1 MWLAHCPLCL
11 WSSDSSERL
20 KNVLSDKSFDLLKV
34 VWLRVP
40 NSQGNLN
47 SWHRLGWMV
56 VPCAFVTQRAARS
69 LHLMSGKVQVI
80 FLHQEKLW
88 RTENYWVT
96 EVLGFQPKRKSFYGQ
111 WRNPAHVLSPLL
123 SAALIASLYTKMLQ
137 EHFSLTE
144 SCNLYPVTFLKAE
157 GYCLLERDMFLYQLS
172 LFLCLLFFSFIAF
185 LSLLSQIYFFC
196 TAIPFF
202 HCLNLHLVF
211 LSPFFFL
218 SFLHFL

>member
-1 MWLAHCPLCL
+1 
-11 WSSDSSERL
+11 
-20 KNVLSDKSFDLLKV
+20 
-34 VWLRVP
+34 
-40 NSQGNLN
+40 
-47 SWHRLGWMV
+47 MV

-69 LHLMSGKVQVI
+69 LHLMSDKVQVI

-96 EVLGFQPKRKSFYGQ
+96 EVLGFQPKRISFYGQ

-157 GYCLLERDMFLYQLS
+157 GYRLLERDMFLYQLS
-172 LFLCLLFFSFIAF
+172 LFLCLLFFSFTAF

-211 LSPFFFL
+211 LSPFFSCP
-218 SFLHFL
+218 SFIFCKTDISFPYFFVSVLLHPFFHFPFSVTVCATTRRSRKTDES